1 LDTVVSAFLAELHQ
15 KWDEIVDLN
24 YLLDFCLLAFIGMI
38 SYRPE
43 TVRQVFLRKN
53 LAANDLP
60 KNRNSSLY
68 CLKFGQRSAPA
79 KVGDSPRSPIDN
91 ILGVRP
97 ID

>member
-1 LDTVVSAFLAELHQ
+1 MDTVIAAFLAELHQ

-24 YLLDFCLLAFIGMI
+24 YLLDFRLLALIGMI
-38 SYRPE
+38 SYCPE
-43 TVRQVFLRKN
+43 TVGQVFLRKN

-79 KVGDSPRSPIDN
+79 KVGNSPRSPIDN